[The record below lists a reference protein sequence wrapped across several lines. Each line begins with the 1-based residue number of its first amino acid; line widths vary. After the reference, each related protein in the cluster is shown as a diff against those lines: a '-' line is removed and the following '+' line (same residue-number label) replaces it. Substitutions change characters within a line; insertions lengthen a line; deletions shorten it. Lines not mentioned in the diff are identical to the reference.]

1 MRSDEEQMRSHIWG
15 SIFRI
20 GMEDGGLMMEEG
32 GGEGGVHAHAL
43 E

>member
-20 GMEDGGLMMEEG
+20 GMEDGGLMEEG